1 MVPTLVE
8 NSKFFCVLVVYRL
21 NRNCHGGGVLIA
33 VLDKFTSTACPKF
46 DRDGIELLWI
56 QIHVGLYP
64 VMFGVFY
71 HPPGSPESHLLE
83 L

>member
-1 MVPTLVE
+1 MPL
-8 NSKFFCVLVVYRL
+8 
-21 NRNCHGGGVLIA
+21 
-33 VLDKFTSTACPKF
+33 KF

-71 HPPGSPESHLLE
+71 CPPGSHLLE
-83 L
+83 LRSSLFTIPRTQFSFVVISTYQRQVGMICP